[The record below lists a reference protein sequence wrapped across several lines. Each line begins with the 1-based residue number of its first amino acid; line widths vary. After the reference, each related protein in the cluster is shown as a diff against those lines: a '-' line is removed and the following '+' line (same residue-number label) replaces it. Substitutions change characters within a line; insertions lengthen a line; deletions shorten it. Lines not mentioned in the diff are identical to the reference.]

1 MLITLLAN
9 SAGDINLTFKTV
21 YSETLDLLIKLF
33 ESKDGEDVFPT
44 EPACFSSEHPWEV
57 SKAQVPCFLIHGM
70 KLSYNPERTNAFLPK
85 YENPNKQ
92 KFKMGKW
99 GR

>member
-44 EPACFSSEHPWEV
+44 EPACFSSEHP
-57 SKAQVPCFLIHGM
+57 
-70 KLSYNPERTNAFLPK
+70 
-85 YENPNKQ
+85 
-92 KFKMGKW
+92 
-99 GR
+99 